1 MIGFLDEAYITIF
14 INHDRVNSFR
24 FRLVILV
31 GVIAGE
37 NRGLS
42 VNDASSKEGEECS
55 EHYVLP
61 SMGVLLYLNTPYCS
75 RNVAV
80 VSS

>member
-1 MIGFLDEAYITIF
+1 MIGFLDEAYITVF
-14 INHDRVNSFR
+14 VNHDRVNSFR
-24 FRLVILV
+24 FRLMILV
-31 GVIAGE
+31 GVMAGE

-42 VNDASSKEGEECS
+42 VNDASSKEGDEGG

-61 SMGVLLYLNTPYCS
+61 LIEVLLNLNTSYCS